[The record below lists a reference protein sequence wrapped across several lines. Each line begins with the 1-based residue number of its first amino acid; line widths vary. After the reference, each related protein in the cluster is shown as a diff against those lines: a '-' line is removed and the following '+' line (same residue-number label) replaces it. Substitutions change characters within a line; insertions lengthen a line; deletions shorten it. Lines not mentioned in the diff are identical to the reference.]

1 MPTKDER
8 EPFYRVDVA
17 EAKEMVKDPSVAVI
31 DVRDPHEYQAGH
43 VPEAT
48 LIPVNSVFARREEL
62 PKDGKILFVCKM
74 GSRSALAA
82 EMAAAA
88 GLPAER
94 LYNLEGGTDA
104 WVKAG
109 EPVEV

>member
-1 MPTKDER
+1 MAKKDER

-17 EAKEMVKDPSVAVI
+17 EAKEMLQDDGVVVI
-31 DVRDPHEYQAGH
+31 DVREPNEYQAGH
-43 VPEAT
+43 VPSAT
-48 LIPVNSVFARREEL
+48 LIPVNSVFARRDEL
-62 PKDGKILFVCKM
+62 PKDKKILFVCKM

-88 GLPAER
+88 GFPADQ
-94 LYNLEGGTDA
+94 LYNLEGGTEA

-109 EPVEV
+109 EPVEQ